1 MDCWSHSAVASARRE
16 QMACDIRRCCSSVGW
31 YCSRATVNSRPACPC
46 DERLLKDNNAAY
58 IGPDEKRVYLT
69 FDAGY
74 ENGNVARIVE
84 TLDRHGAKGTF
95 FVLENFIKRNT
106 DLLMRMAENGHTI
119 ANHSMRHKNMTAMS
133 KEECEAE
140 LCGLESLYKELT
152 GKTMSKFFRPPEG
165 KCSASLLDNVSELGY
180 KTVFW
185 SFAYADWDNNRQ
197 PTRDYAIKLIL
208 DNTHNGEIILLHPTS
223 KTNAD
228 IMDTLLCEWEARG
241 YRFGTLDELS

>member
-1 MDCWSHSAVASARRE
+1 MKKKILFSVFSALIASSLVTGAAAE
-16 QMACDIRRCCSSVGW
+16 QNDFYIMRKKD
-31 YCSRATVNSRPACPC
+31 NERPAL
-46 DERLLKDNNAAY
+46 DAGLGYITEHNGYY
-58 IGPDEKRVYLT
+58 IGPDEKVIYLT

-140 LCGLESLYKELT
+140 LYGLESLYKELT

-185 SFAYADWDNNRQ
+185 SFAYADWDNSRQ
-197 PTRDYAIKLIL
+197 PTRDYAVKLIL

-228 IMDTLLCEWEARG
+228 IMDTLLLEWEARG